1 MININWQEIRPYQGS
16 QNTAFEE
23 LICQLARVE
32 FEGQG
37 KFTRIAAPDGG
48 VEAIY
53 EMPDSTL
60 YGWQAKYFD
69 NSFTSNQW
77 SDIEDSLIDSLNNYP
92 NLIKYYVCVPV
103 DRNNPFMEGRKSFL
117 QKWNE
122 HVAKWKNLPEAQGR
136 NLEIEFWG
144 SYELLLMLSKPENAG
159 KLSFWFSQKEL
170 SESWFKNQN
179 RKSIATLGK
188 RYTPEL
194 NIELPIAMNFEA
206 LARTTWFKQEC
217 SKNFDKLLVNILQE
231 LSYIYDLT
239 DFNNKINQV
248 LDLLRI
254 RLNLSNYHDTETLPI
269 ELLLTEIDLAI
280 KSCQETISENS
291 ISHSNEEHIEK
302 IIDNLYELKA
312 QINSDEIH
320 LFNSNV
326 LWLNG
331 EAGVGK
337 SHLIAD
343 FINGYSKDSL
353 ASILLLGQDFIEK
366 SNFEHQIMNRQLE
379 LTFDF
384 QHFLSILDT
393 IAETQRQRVIIAIDA
408 LNEGAG
414 KELWPSQLNSLI
426 TQLRDYPRIGL
437 ILSVRNTYQ
446 SIITKELSKV
456 SRQVITEVTHYGFE
470 NHEFEAVQ
478 TYFSYYGF
486 PLPTVPLLN
495 SEFSNPLYL
504 GLLCE
509 SLKNNGLDELPKG
522 YQGFNQLVFS
532 YVKGIQKKIS
542 DELNEDE
549 SLRLVERAIK
559 VLVAYEVQN
568 KVSYIDYLLA
578 KRLISEELCK
588 DISDV
593 HAKKFVDYLIKEG
606 VLSKNIFHS
615 DENESIYFTYERI
628 GDYLQC
634 DLILQGIFCES
645 DFLEWFNTELAQ
657 TYLENYHMYRGFW
670 EALSV
675 LLPEKLGIE
684 IFEVLN
690 NTSLNRNQLVS
701 LVIKSIPWRVIATLN
716 PEKIR
721 TFLKANFGKNHT
733 YQWFNLLFQ
742 LSAEPNHP
750 FNATYLTDILFPMSL
765 ADRDA
770 HWTTKISHLD
780 DYPPINQLLLWCET
794 YSFDE
799 NLDLESIFLA
809 GLMLCWLFTSTNIKE
824 RNRSVKA
831 LAYILR
837 NRLAIARRLLS
848 QFINVNDPYILEG
861 LLSATYGALKH
872 SDNLNDLP
880 ELGNFV
886 YESIFDVQENKEVYP
901 NILVRKYAKLIVET
915 ALSYK
920 PEHFES
926 HLKTIMENITP
937 PYNTSFPEKLPSN
950 QEIDEKYTT
959 PAHKTILRS
968 MTTEYGRGICG
979 YGDFGRYTFESAF
992 SRWKYYQDNQPIRIV
1007 NADLLSN
1014 YACELVFDK
1023 YGYDAK
1029 KHEAFDDT
1037 TYRYNNRSENQIE
1050 RIGKKYQWLAFF
1062 EVLARVMDNFQ
1073 APIEED
1079 GEDSPMAWMDNFDE
1093 FSLPK
1098 VEISLQLRD
1107 KIHLFVNE
1115 TKQIPKLIC
1124 TLDWNKSHSDW
1135 ISDDSDLPEIQSL
1148 IEFEIDS
1155 EPWLVLQRYV
1165 DFNEPR
1171 NFGKLKYNEKRL
1183 WLQIRSYFIPS
1194 KGINKSLEWLKS
1206 QNFSGRWMPE
1216 STEQYE
1222 TNLTKFFEGKV
1233 EQFSWETVQPG
1244 IGREQTDEIKL
1255 DVLPSVDTH
1264 IWESTYGN
1272 DSCHLFAPCRELYQG
1287 LKMSSSL
1294 KKGYWLDKNHDLVS
1308 FSPLKENDYAN
1319 LIVIKKAALLD
1330 FLKQNKLKIFW
1341 TVLGEKQAWQ
1351 SKWDV
1356 FNEVLEISGVYHLNR
1371 GNSLIGSLNTQ
1382 HKVFEK

>member
-1 MININWQEIRPYQGS
+1 MININWQDIKPYQGS

-23 LICQLARVE
+23 LICQLAKFE

-37 KFTRIAAPDGG
+37 NFTRIAAPDGG
-48 VEAIY
+48 VEATCLL
-53 EMPDSTL
+53 PDGFL
-60 YGWQAKYFD
+60 YGWQAKYFV
-69 NSFTSNQW
+69 NSFTSTQW
-77 SDIEDSLIDSLNNYP
+77 NDIEGSLIDSLNNYP
-92 NLIKYYVCVPV
+92 NLVQYYVCIPV
-103 DRNNPFMEGRKSFL
+103 DRNNAFVKGKKSFL
-117 QKWNE
+117 QKWHE

-144 SYELLLMLSKPENAG
+144 SYELLLMLSKSENAG

-194 NIELPIAMNFEA
+194 NINLPIAMNFEA
-206 LARTTWFKQEC
+206 LARTTWFKQEY
-217 SKNFDKLLVNILQE
+217 SKNSDKLLVNILQE

-239 DFNNKINQV
+239 DFKNKINQF

-254 RLNLSNYHDTETLPI
+254 RLNLSKYDDIEELPI
-269 ELLLTEIDLAI
+269 ELLSTEIDLAI
-280 KSCQETISENS
+280 KNCQETINDAS
-291 ISHSNEEHIEK
+291 ISHRTEEHIEK
-302 IIDNLYELKA
+302 IIDNLYELKT
-312 QINSDEIH
+312 QVNSDEIR
-320 LFNSNV
+320 LFNGNV

-343 FINGYSKDSL
+343 FIDSYSEDSL

-446 SIITKELSKV
+446 SVITKEISKA

-478 TYFSYYGF
+478 TYFAYYGF

-509 SLKNNGLDELPKG
+509 SLKNNGLNELPKG

-542 DELNEDE
+542 DELDEDE

-578 KRLISEELCK
+578 KRLIKEELNQ
-588 DISDV
+588 DISEV
-593 HAKKFVDYLIKEG
+593 HAKKFIDYLIKEG

-634 DLILQGIFCES
+634 NLILQSIFNES
-645 DFLEWFNTELAQ
+645 DFLEWLNTELAQ

-690 NTSLNRNQLVS
+690 NTSLNKNQLVS
-701 LVIKSIPWRVIATLN
+701 LVIKSIPWRLIATLN

-721 TFLKANFGKNHT
+721 TFLKANFGRNHT

-742 LSAEPNHP
+742 LSTEPNHP

-809 GLMLCWLFTSTNIKE
+809 GLILCWLFTSTNIKE

-831 LAYILR
+831 LAYILH
-837 NRLAIARRLLS
+837 NRLAIAQRLLT
-848 QFINVNDPYILEG
+848 QFIDVNDPYILEG

-880 ELGNFV
+880 ELGDFV
-886 YESIFDVQENKEVYP
+886 YKAIFDVQEDKEVYP

-915 ALSYK
+915 ALSNK
-920 PEHFES
+920 PEHFET

-937 PYNTSFPEKLPSN
+937 PYNSSFPEKLPSN

-959 PAHKTILRS
+959 PAHKTILSS
-968 MTTEYGRGICG
+968 MTTEHGRGMGG
-979 YGDFGRYTFESAF
+979 YGDFGRYKFQSAF
-992 SRWKYYQDNQPIRIV
+992 SRWRYYQDSKPIHIV

-1029 KHEAFDDT
+1029 KHEVFDDT
-1037 TYRYNNRSENQIE
+1037 TYRYNNRSENRIE

-1073 APIEED
+1073 APIERY

-1098 VEISLQLRD
+1098 VEISLQPKD
-1107 KIHLFVNE
+1107 KTHLYVNE
-1115 TKQIPKLIC
+1115 TQQIPKLIC

-1135 ISDDSDLPEIQSL
+1135 ISDDSDLPEIKSL
-1148 IEFEIDS
+1148 IEFEIDN

-1165 DFNEPR
+1165 DFDEPR
-1171 NFGKLKYNEKRL
+1171 NFGELKDNKKRL

-1194 KGINKSLEWLKS
+1194 KDIHKSLEWLKS

-1216 STEQYE
+1216 SSEQYE
-1222 TNLTKFFEGKV
+1222 TNLTKFFEA
-1233 EQFSWETVQPG
+1233 ELENFSWETIQPG
-1244 IGREQTDEIKL
+1244 RGRKQTDGIKL

-1294 KKGYWLDKNHDLVS
+1294 KKGYWLDENHELVS
-1308 FSPLKENDYAN
+1308 FSPLKENNYAD
-1319 LIVIKKAALLD
+1319 LILIKKSALLD
-1330 FLKQNKLKIFW
+1330 FLKQNNLKIFW

-1356 FNEVLEISGVYHLNR
+1356 FNETLEISGIYYFNR
-1371 GNSLIGSLNTQ
+1371 NLSINGTLKTKYNIYNR
-1382 HKVFEK
+1382 

>member
-1 MININWQEIRPYQGS
+1 MININWQDIRPYQGS

-37 KFTRIAAPDGG
+37 RFIRIAAPDGG
-48 VEAIY
+48 VEATCLL
-53 EMPDSTL
+53 PDGSL
-60 YGWQAKYFD
+60 YGWQAKYFV
-69 NSFTSNQW
+69 NSFTSTQW
-77 SDIEDSLIDSLNNYP
+77 SDIEGSLIDSLNNYP
-92 NLIKYYVCVPV
+92 NLVKYYVCVPV
-103 DRNNPFMEGRKSFL
+103 DRNNAFVEGKKSFL
-117 QKWNE
+117 QKWDE

-136 NLEIEFWG
+136 NLGIEFWG
-144 SYELLLMLSKPENAG
+144 SYELFLMLSKPENAG

-194 NIELPIAMNFEA
+194 NIHLPVAMNFEA
-206 LARTTWFKQEC
+206 LARTTWFKQEY
-217 SKNFDKLLVNILQE
+217 SKKFDEILVALLEQLDRIDKLKAFE
-231 LSYIYDLT
+231 
-239 DFNNKINQV
+239 INTKQV
-248 LDLLRI
+248 LNLLKDK
-254 RLNLSNYHDTETLPI
+254 LNLSMYDDIQVLPV
-269 ELLLTEIDLAI
+269 ELLLSEIDLAI
-280 KSCQETISENS
+280 KNCQETLNDDS
-291 ISHSNEEHIEK
+291 ISHSTEEHIEK
-302 IIDNLYELKA
+302 IIDNLYELKT
-312 QINSDEIH
+312 QVNSDEIR
-320 LFNSNV
+320 LFNGNV

-343 FINGYSKDSL
+343 FINGFSKDSL

-393 IAETQRQRVIIAIDA
+393 IAETQRQRVILAIDA

-426 TQLRDYPRIGL
+426 SQLRDYPRIGL

-456 SRQVITEVTHYGFE
+456 SRQIITEVTHYGFE

-478 TYFSYYGF
+478 TYFAYYGF

-542 DELNEDE
+542 DELDEDE
-549 SLRLVERAIK
+549 SLRLVERAIE

-578 KRLISEELCK
+578 KRLINEELNQ
-588 DISDV
+588 DISEV
-593 HAKKFVDYLIKEG
+593 HAKKFIDYLIKEG

-615 DENESIYFTYERI
+615 DGNESIYFTYERI

-690 NTSLNRNQLVS
+690 NTSLNKNQLVS
-701 LVIKSIPWRVIATLN
+701 LVVKSIPWRVIATLN

-721 TFLKANFGKNHT
+721 TFLKSNLGKNHI

-750 FNATYLTDILFPMSL
+750 FNATYLTNILFPMSL

-770 HWTTKISHLD
+770 HWTTKISQLD

-837 NRLAIARRLLS
+837 NRLAIAHRLLS
-848 QFINVNDPYILEG
+848 QFIDVNDPYILEG

-880 ELGNFV
+880 ELGDFV
-886 YESIFDVQENKEVYP
+886 YEAIFDVQDDKEVYP

-915 ALSYK
+915 ALFNK

-959 PAHKTILRS
+959 SAHKTILRS
-968 MTTEYGRGICG
+968 MTTEYGRGIGG

-992 SRWKYYQDNQPIRIV
+992 HRWRYYQDSKPIHIV

-1037 TYRYNNRSENQIE
+1037 TYRYNNRSENRIE

-1062 EVLARVMDNFQ
+1062 EMLARVMDNFQ
-1073 APIEED
+1073 APIERY
-1079 GEDSPMAWMDNFDE
+1079 GENSPMAWIDNFDE

-1098 VEISLQLRD
+1098 VEISLQPRN
-1107 KIHLFVNE
+1107 KTHLFVNE
-1115 TKQIPKLIC
+1115 TKQIPKLIY

-1135 ISDDSDLPEIQSL
+1135 ISDDSDLPQIQSL

-1171 NFGKLKYNEKRL
+1171 NFGELKNNEKRL

-1216 STEQYE
+1216 SSERYE
-1222 TNLTKFFEGKV
+1222 TNLTKFFEAEV
-1233 EQFSWETVQPG
+1233 ENLSWETVQPG
-1244 IGREQTDEIKL
+1244 RGRGQTDDIKL

-1294 KKGYWLDKNHDLVS
+1294 KKGYWLDENHELVS
-1308 FSPLKENDYAN
+1308 FSPLKENNYAD
-1319 LIVIKKAALLD
+1319 LILIKKSALLK
-1330 FLKQNKLKIFW
+1330 FLKQNNVKIFW

-1351 SKWDV
+1351 SKWNV

-1382 HKVFEK
+1382 HRVFEK